1 MGSRGEVR
9 MSGPGVRRASWGTRL
24 APAVLAF
31 VGLVL
36 VGWIFAPVVDPTPR
50 ETPPELRLVLAIP
63 ALVLV
68 LVGASLAIDPRPLP
82 LRRALAGGALLWLLF
97 LAAVAIVRAGQGRI
111 DEYLFGAVVLAAI
124 VGGALLAI
132 AVTTDDVATGPLPGP
147 LGRLAWTVLFSVAI
161 LVAAVTLVAAAS
173 LLTWA
178 LEALQT
184 GGLPR
189 SLPWWAAVAIFVLPF
204 VAFAIA
210 ALDTRRAGR
219 RDFRAQQAANRRNSL
234 LLLVALVGV
243 VASVAEVI
251 TASLTFSAT
260 NALVAAGVATAVGL
274 GAAFGADRW
283 GADVILETTG
293 AKRAD
298 PREQRTLMNV
308 VEEVSIAAS
317 IPQPQV
323 WVVEDASMN
332 AFATG
337 RDPAHASLVVTRG
350 LLTRMDREELQGV
363 VGHEVGH
370 IRNYDTRY
378 ALYIAVLVG
387 LVALVTDGFL
397 RLVVEGWRHG
407 AFVWNVDDDDGR
419 LALGAL
425 ATGLLVGAFLF
436 VVALVL
442 RVVAPLF
449 SALVQA
455 SVSREREY
463 LADATSVELTRNPVG
478 LERALAEIADDH
490 DTLDA
495 ANRGTQ
501 HLWFR
506 NPVKEGSDRGTGIF
520 ATHPSIGARIE
531 RLRRMRGMDAADPSI
546 AALERET

>member
-1 MGSRGEVR
+1 
-9 MSGPGVRRASWGTRL
+9 MSGSSTRPVGPGTRL
-24 APAVLAF
+24 APAILAL

-36 VGWIFAPVVDPTPR
+36 VAWILAPLVDATPR

-97 LAAVAIVRAGQGRI
+97 LATVAIVRAGQGRI
-111 DEYLFGAVVLAAI
+111 DEYLVGAIVLASI
-124 VGGALLAI
+124 VGGALLAL
-132 AVTTDDVATGPLPGP
+132 AVTTDDVTTERLPGP
-147 LGRLAWTVLFSVAI
+147 LGRLAWTVLFAIAI
-161 LVAAVTLVAAAS
+161 LVAAITILAAAS
-173 LLTWA
+173 LVTWA
-178 LEALQT
+178 VQAFQA

-189 SLPWWAAVAIFVLPF
+189 SLPWWAAVAVLVLPV
-204 VAFAIA
+204 VAFSIA

-219 RDFRAQQAANRRNSL
+219 KDFRAQQAANRRNSL

-243 VASVAEVI
+243 VASVAEII

-260 NALVAAGVATAVGL
+260 NALVAAGIATAIGL

-298 PREQRTLMNV
+298 PREQRTLLNV

-350 LLTRMDREELQGV
+350 LLSRMDREELQGV
-363 VGHEVGH
+363 VGHELGH

-378 ALYIAVLVG
+378 ALYVAVLVG

-397 RLVVEGWRHG
+397 RLVFEGWRRG
-407 AFVWNVDDDDGR
+407 AFFWTGGDDAKEAIAAFVSGI
-419 LALGAL
+419 AV
-425 ATGLLVGAFLF
+425 GLFLLI
-436 VVALVL
+436 VAVVL

-455 SVSREREY
+455 AMSREREY
-463 LADATSVELTRNPVG
+463 LADATSVELTRNPMA
-478 LERALAEIADDH
+478 LERALASIADDH

-506 NPVKEGSDRGTGIF
+506 NPVKEGSDRGPGIF
-520 ATHPSIGARIE
+520 ATHPSLGARIE
-531 RLRRMRGMDAADPSI
+531 RLRRMRGMDAPDPSV
-546 AALERET
+546 AALEKET